1 MAEVRKKQQ
10 AAKQLLKQI
19 GDQLVTGEACPD
31 ESVIVKLLKKAA
43 SAFMELKQSDSEK
56 YSVNPSGN
64 SRMRQG
70 LLDQRDRDAPVLPP
84 DPAFSHAV
92 SSKIFRFLLRMF
104 EELHDTSSKYFR
116 TRAKILETV
125 DKLQFCLVMLDT
137 GCEDLVVKMFKS
149 FFSVIRED
157 HPQSLIDSV
166 SSIITS
172 ILAENVETD
181 PNPLE
186 RNTFQPLLDVI
197 LRNIIKEKKAASSA
211 PYRLAAS
218 VVQNSSEKL
227 KCYVCQFL
235 TSCILDRDAVGSPIK
250 EAYHEIILEI
260 YQVAPELL
268 LSVIPHLT
276 HELLTDQVDVRIKVL
291 NLIKKLLM
299 LQGKNIAREYPCVL
313 AELLNRFSDKS
324 AEVRLT
330 ALSSAKALYVTNLSG
345 RDSLETLFN
354 AIGCRLLDHDDKVRM
369 EAVNVVCELAKTNL
383 NHISSDLI
391 AQASERLRD
400 KKVSVRSKAFEKLVE
415 LYQEYCSRLA
425 AHITSFNEK
434 IEEIP
439 CKLLMLCYEK
449 DCQEFRPQAMDLVL
463 VDLFPAHLSIEEKT
477 KHWISIFSHFKPPH
491 LRALKTILSQK
502 RRLREGLKHYLD
514 LCRRTEDTGPGE
526 TERDIEALVVKMSSC
541 FQFPAKAK
549 DCFQKLKELRDNRLF
564 SVVEEFLKEN
574 AVDFDTIKDV
584 YLKELEGQKALSEFF
599 HLLFRKC
606 AYNIIGF
613 EHVHYILDCLSSEDA
628 EEQHLKNYHTQLLL
642 TIIGAFPSLL
652 KGSETKFQQL
662 ILEGEIPFNEQLIEI
677 LAREGCH
684 MPVKLS
690 DIYPSLEKV
699 SIEGTRSQSKLAV
712 TAICALVDTSE
723 QFIYPQLCKILV
735 DSLQSGK
742 NVPTVLQSLGCLAQ
756 YSISTFE
763 SQEKVITNYI
773 LEKIFQQND
782 VNLSLIALN
791 VLTQFFMNLYKKS
804 VVTTCLLGLLVIRLL
819 LQRILRLQLVA
830 VFVNL
835 SKCIFTAFR
844 SGDLMSCFKVYGLKT
859 IVRSFLPHK
868 NACHGRRPF
877 SFLLEIIKQMLQ
889 NHQLSAGCIQWALV
903 GFVRLLYFIMPY
915 LLPFALQSS
924 SFIYLVFS
932 GRDEAFIRLAA
943 AKSVL
948 RLSRKWD
955 LHISPEIFRLTVLLA
970 KDPSPIVRRS
980 FTSKLHKLLL
990 CHAVPIRYACALSFV
1005 ALDPLE
1011 DLRCNALKYM
1021 EGFIREYGKRVQIRE
1036 TITKEGAAT
1045 HSSCLIMFLI
1055 HVLAHDR
1062 NFPAPDC
1069 EDAKIYAEFMSPLF
1083 VTMQSLVTGNLVD
1096 HNLRSIFSAL
1106 KKAEDA
1112 IDAQMTPT
1120 CFLLM
1125 PFNDLLLQA
1134 NPYSSIFCKANPSF
1148 TKNLVSSLK
1157 TEVFLIGTTGTKQN
1171 HQFTENSLRPSGTRH
1186 IKPNPAYSNKEV
1198 LLMENTKAQVVELEI
1213 EKEQSDTSNCEADT
1227 RGQQNLT
1234 MPSLLRTVVLDGKTD
1249 ACKELD
1255 ATPSDYCD
1263 SMSKSSLPGDEF
1275 VASCPRNKDLI
1286 NKTDSIPAEPSG
1298 STASDQVDHVMP
1310 KIIES
1315 IESNDGGLARKHT
1328 KTCTPTE
1335 ECCFSVIEDS
1345 FDSTKSIQQD
1355 LDDPLT
1361 HNCVQSSSS
1370 TANAEAENLDSHARE
1385 ANLPKK
1391 RDLIIRKAS
1400 QAAKRTKQFHDP
1412 IGTASSEVID
1422 SNGNQFRARARDHA
1436 LHEIGARQSQVP
1448 LPDAARL
1455 FDCWLWSEKA
1465 KGVLRASSTSKS
1477 KKSDQ
1482 SKRADWVGS
1491 AAGLNG
1497 LGSGGGGLCSIF
1509 CGTYFAAAECGNLAE
1524 FEEGL

>member
-19 GDQLVTGEACPD
+19 GDQLVAGEACPD

-56 YSVNPSGN
+56 HSANPPSN
-64 SRMRQG
+64 SRTRQG
-70 LLDQRDRDAPVLPP
+70 LLDRRDGDAPVLPP

-218 VVQNSSEKL
+218 AVQNSSEKL

-276 HELLTDQVDVRIKVL
+276 HELLTVSLNFSPDTDQVDVRIKVL

-345 RDSLETLFN
+345 RDSLEMLFN

-369 EAVNVVCELAKTNL
+369 EAVNMVCELAKTNL

-415 LYQEYCSRLA
+415 LYQEYCTRLA

-463 VDLFPAHLSIEEKT
+463 VDLFPACLSIEEKA

-502 RRLREGLKHYLD
+502 RRLRDGLKHYFD

-541 FQFPAKAK
+541 FQYPAKAK
-549 DCFQKLKELRDNRLF
+549 DCFQKLKELRDNRVF
-564 SVVEEFLKEN
+564 RVVEEFLKEN
-574 AVDFDTIKDV
+574 SADFDTIKDV

-606 AYNIIGF
+606 AYNIFGF
-613 EHVHYILDCLSSEDA
+613 EHVDYILDCLSSEDA

-642 TIIGAFPSLL
+642 TIISAFPSLL

-662 ILEGEIPFNEQLIEI
+662 ILEREIPFNEQLIEI

-699 SIEGTRSQSKLAV
+699 CIEGTRSQSKLAV

-723 QFIYPQLCKILV
+723 QFIYPQLCKVKHPVFLPV
-735 DSLQSGK
+735 ADK
-742 NVPTVLQSLGCLAQ
+742 NVFRMLDSADTIGLNALA
-756 YSISTFE
+756 SKDLATSTCC
-763 SQEKVITNYI
+763 
-773 LEKIFQQND
+773 
-782 VNLSLIALN
+782 
-791 VLTQFFMNLYKKS
+791 S
-804 VVTTCLLGLLVIRLL
+804 VCEL
-819 LQRILRLQLVA
+819 
-830 VFVNL
+830 
-835 SKCIFTAFR
+835 
-844 SGDLMSCFKVYGLKT
+844 KVYGLKT

-903 GFVRLLYFIMPY
+903 GFVRLLYFIRG
-915 LLPFALQSS
+915 LFN
-924 SFIYLVFS
+924 

-943 AKSVL
+943 AKCVL

-1021 EGFIREYGKRVQIRE
+1021 EEFIREYGKRVEIHE
-1036 TITKEGAAT
+1036 TMTKEGAAT

-1055 HVLAHDR
+1055 HILAHDC

-1083 VTMQSLVTGNLVD
+1083 VTMQSLVNGNLVD
-1096 HNLRSIFSAL
+1096 HNLRNIFSAL

-1112 IDAQMTPT
+1112 IDTQMTPKLR
-1120 CFLLM
+1120 LLADVGLSIFDSLNTKIT
-1125 PFNDLLLQA
+1125 PLGHTHAVVLLPSSLYKNDLFSPDAILMILRLQA
-1134 NPYSSIFCKANPSF
+1134 NPYSSVFCKANPSF
-1148 TKNLVSSLK
+1148 AKNLVSSLK
-1157 TEVFLIGTTGTKQN
+1157 TEVFLIGTTGTKHN
-1171 HQFTENSLRPSGTRH
+1171 HQFTENSLQPSGTRH
-1186 IKPNPAYSNKEV
+1186 IKPSPAYSNKEV
-1198 LLMENTKAQVVELEI
+1198 LLMEKTKAQVVELEI
-1213 EKEQSDTSNCEADT
+1213 GKEQSDTSNCEADT

-1234 MPSLLRTVVLDGKTD
+1234 MPSLLGTVVLDSKTD
-1249 ACKELD
+1249 ACRELD

-1263 SMSKSSLPGDEF
+1263 SMSKTSLPGDEF
-1275 VASCPRNKDLI
+1275 VASCPRNKDFI

-1298 STASDQVDHVMP
+1298 STVSDQVDHVMS
-1310 KIIES
+1310 KIIEN
-1315 IESNDGGLARKHT
+1315 IESNGGGLARKHT
-1328 KTCTPTE
+1328 NTCTPTE
-1335 ECCFSVIEDS
+1335 ECCFSIIEDS
-1345 FDSTKSIQQD
+1345 FDSTKSTQQD

-1361 HNCVQSSSS
+1361 QNCVQSSSS
-1370 TANAEAENLDSHARE
+1370 TANAEAENLDSHAHE

-1391 RDLIIRKAS
+1391 RDLRIRKAS
-1400 QAAKRTKQFHDP
+1400 QAAKEEPKTESL
-1412 IGTASSEVID
+1412 I
-1422 SNGNQFRARARDHA
+1422 
-1436 LHEIGARQSQVP
+1436 
-1448 LPDAARL
+1448 
-1455 FDCWLWSEKA
+1455 
-1465 KGVLRASSTSKS
+1465 SKNS
-1477 KKSDQ
+1477 LV
-1482 SKRADWVGS
+1482 W
-1491 AAGLNG
+1491 
-1497 LGSGGGGLCSIF
+1497 
-1509 CGTYFAAAECGNLAE
+1509 
-1524 FEEGL
+1524 